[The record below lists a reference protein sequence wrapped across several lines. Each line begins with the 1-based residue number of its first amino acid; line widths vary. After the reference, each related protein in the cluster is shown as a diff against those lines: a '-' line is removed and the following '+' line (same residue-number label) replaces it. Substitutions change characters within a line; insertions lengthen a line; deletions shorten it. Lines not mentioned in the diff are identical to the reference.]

1 MDLVLFAREIIFQHD
16 STMTTMEAHNVDE
29 IAPKRIITRVKT
41 VAECKN
47 VKVLSQCGNHQKR
60 NDGER

>member
-16 STMTTMEAHNVDE
+16 STMTTMEARNVDE
-29 IAPKRIITRVKT
+29 IASKRIMTRVKI

-47 VKVLSQCGNHQKR
+47 EKVLSQCGNHQKR